1 MVVLSAH
8 GPRASRVALAV
19 LVGALAAVPGAA
31 QAAKTPPRLE
41 VTQALGPSVDHNRN
55 GVLDA
60 PYKTTSLLT
69 NELRTV
75 PADTYSLGFTVRN
88 TGAVTVSG
96 ITIDNERLSK
106 AKVKIRCAAD
116 YLIPGRSTTC
126 LSGPV
131 LVTAY
136 VAKNGIGTVYSR
148 AVGTSSTGKRVV
160 SNTTNDSYG
169 PLSVLGLQIRAK
181 VLTVLRAATTAAEG
195 R

>member
-1 MVVLSAH
+1 MGVSVLA
-8 GPRASRVALAV
+8 GLLAV
-19 LVGALAAVPGAA
+19 SAMPTTA
-31 QAAKTPPRLE
+31 QAVKAPPRLE
-41 VTQALGPSVDHNRN
+41 ITQALGPSVDHNRN

-60 PYKTTSLLT
+60 SYKTTSLLT

-75 PADTYSLGFTVRN
+75 PADTYSFGFTVRN
-88 TGAVTVSG
+88 TGAVTVSD
-96 ITIDNERLSK
+96 ITIDNARLSK
-106 AKVKIRCAAD
+106 AKVTIRCEAD

-131 LVTAY
+131 LVTSY

-160 SNTTNDSYG
+160 SNTTNDTYG
-169 PLSVLGLQIRAK
+169 QLSVLGLEIRSK
-181 VLTVLRAATTAAEG
+181 VLAVLRAATTAAEG